1 MGVHS
6 ALATAEKR
14 KWWILNPWAYRVENF
29 FAKYGH
35 AVYHWKALE
44 ELNNFERMYRSF
56 KTKEVGINVSVNEQ
70 SKG

>member
-44 ELNNFERMYRSF
+44 ELNNFYER
-56 KTKEVGINVSVNEQ
+56 TIG
-70 SKG
+70 

>member
-1 MGVHS
+1 MKTTHGVIVGVHS

-44 ELNNFERMYRSF
+44 ELNNFYER
-56 KTKEVGINVSVNEQ
+56 TIG
-70 SKG
+70 